1 MKLVKWFLA
10 TLLLMVIGIS
20 VVGYLFLYV
29 LPTGP
34 ERTAAEPIPVG
45 KHSFV
50 INAYRHTDRKTIR
63 VWTYKPQQWTPDKP
77 VLFVMHG
84 MARNAESYLD
94 AWTDIAEQQGFFLV
108 APQFDSK
115 FYRVITNDYQE
126 GNLQSYFGWQNPE
139 SEWAF
144 TVVENIFD
152 HLNAVN
158 GLSVGSYDIFG
169 HSAGGQ
175 FVQRMV
181 MLKPDA
187 RIRTAIAANAGTYT
201 FADHKVRY
209 PYGLNGVQADLTR
222 SFNKRLIL
230 LLGELDNNAVQ
241 GQLDQTDNA
250 MLQGAHRFERGRN
263 FYQSASVLATQQDLG
278 FNWRLQPVPG
288 VGHDFKAMSAA
299 AASLLK

>member
-1 MKLVKWFLA
+1 MKFIKWCFA
-10 TLLLMVIGIS
+10 ALLIMVGGIS
-20 VVGYLFLYV
+20 VIGYLFLYV

-94 AWTDIAEQQGFFLV
+94 AWTEIAEQKGLLLV

-126 GNLQSYFGWQNPE
+126 GNLHSYFGWQNPE

-152 HLNAVN
+152 HLSAVN
-158 GLSVGSYDIFG
+158 GWSVGSYDIFG

-201 FADHKVRY
+201 FADKTKPY
-209 PYGLNGVQADLTR
+209 PYGLAGVQADLAR
-222 SFNKRLIL
+222 AFKQQLIL
-230 LLGELDNNAVQ
+230 LLGELDNNAEQ
-241 GQLDQTDNA
+241 GQLDQTDRA
-250 MLQGAHRFERGRN
+250 MQQGAHRFERGSN
-263 FYQSASVLATQQDLG
+263 FYQSASALATQQGVVL
-278 FNWRLQPVPG
+278 NWRLQPVPG
-288 VGHDFKAMSAA
+288 VGHDFKAMSEA
-299 AASLLK
+299 AASLLQ